1 MKTNRQLEILECF
14 YGDGMVQRKKSCPK
28 IEECAM
34 QTGLRVPEVEVCTC
48 KVFLIYLN
56 NLMLFIL

>member
-28 IEECAM
+28 IEECRWYGAEEEE
-34 QTGLRVPEVEVCTC
+34 LP
-48 KVFLIYLN
+48 
-56 NLMLFIL
+56 